1 MSTLNIR
8 LVEFRD
14 APAIQGL
21 LAQLGYP
28 DFTTAQ
34 AEERIQLHQASGYA
48 MLVAVAQNQV
58 VAFAALHWFQLAHW
72 HGPMGRITAFCVDAG
87 FRSQGVGQQLLGACE
102 AFLFSKGCLKLE
114 VTSNERR
121 EKAHQFYRKAGY
133 TEDSRRF
140 VKYAKAG

>member
-1 MSTLNIR
+1 MSLTIIR
-8 LVEFRD
+8 PVEFRD
-14 APAIQGL
+14 AAAIQGL

-34 AEERIQLHQASGYA
+34 AEERIQLHQAPGYA
-48 MLVAVAQNQV
+48 MQVAVAQNQI
-58 VAFAALHWFQLAHW
+58 VAFAALHWFHLAHW
-72 HGPMGRITAFCVDAG
+72 HGSMGRITAFCVDAE
-87 FRSQGVGQQLLGACE
+87 FRSQGVGQQLLSACE
-102 AFLFSKGCLKLE
+102 ALLFEKGCLKLE

-140 VKYAKAG
+140 VKYATPR